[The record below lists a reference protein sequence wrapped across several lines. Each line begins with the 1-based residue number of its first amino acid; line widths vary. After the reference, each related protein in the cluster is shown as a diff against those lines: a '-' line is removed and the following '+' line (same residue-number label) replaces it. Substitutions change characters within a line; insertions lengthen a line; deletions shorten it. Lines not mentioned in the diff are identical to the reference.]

1 MCATNERNQKVESKI
16 TGLFPLFLTVLLAY
30 MGQMILNP
38 ILAPL
43 SREIGLKEWHIG
55 ATISLA
61 AIMFSLTSTRWG
73 RVSLR
78 WGSRRI
84 LLIGML
90 AGILALSGFAMVVWL
105 GFKGLLTGI
114 ALIIGVV
121 ITRGVLYGGAIAS
134 VSPAAQTYVVTH
146 TYN

>member
-1 MCATNERNQKVESKI
+1 MCATNERNEKVESKI
-16 TGLFPLFLTVLLAY
+16 AGLFPLFLTVLLAY

-121 ITRGVLYGGAIAS
+121 
-134 VSPAAQTYVVTH
+134 
-146 TYN
+146 

>member
-1 MCATNERNQKVESKI
+1 MCATNERNEKVESKI

-61 AIMFSLTSTRWG
+61 AIILSLTSTRWG

-78 WGSRRI
+78 WGISAYLAYWHACGNLGSKRI
-84 LLIGML
+84 Y
-90 AGILALSGFAMVVWL
+90 
-105 GFKGLLTGI
+105 
-114 ALIIGVV
+114 
-121 ITRGVLYGGAIAS
+121 YGGVARI
-134 VSPAAQTYVVTH
+134 
-146 TYN
+146 